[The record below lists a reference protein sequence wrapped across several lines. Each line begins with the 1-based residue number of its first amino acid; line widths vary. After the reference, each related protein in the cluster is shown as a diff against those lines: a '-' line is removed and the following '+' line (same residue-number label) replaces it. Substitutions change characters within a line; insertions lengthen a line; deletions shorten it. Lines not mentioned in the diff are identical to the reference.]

1 MQATGFVLVDVFDP
15 VQNTSLKL
23 EIKGTN
29 TLTAP
34 AL

>member
-1 MQATGFVLVDVFDP
+1 MQATGFVLVDVFDT

-23 EIKGTN
+23 EIKGAN
-29 TLTAP
+29 PFTAP